1 VTTER
6 DTGAILP
13 ASQPLSWAQKFQRL
27 AIELVAAHTPR
38 DVLDV
43 VVAFGVTVA
52 DARAGAIVLL
62 DPTRER
68 LELAASSGLPDELIR
83 EWKSIGLEEDV
94 PLACALR
101 EGEALFIGS
110 RREQDQL
117 FPALGDRSQPAALVC
132 LPLSVEG
139 RTLGGLALA
148 FDDEQKFDEERR
160 QFKLAVARQ
169 AAYSL
174 ERALLL
180 ETEQR
185 LRERAGLLAA
195 AGQLLSASL
204 DYRQTLAQLAR
215 LTVPQLADWCTIDML
230 SEDGTQI
237 ERLAVAHVDPAMVSY
252 AQEVGDRYPPSLDA
266 PSGVAQVIRTREPGF
281 VAEITDEL
289 LVEASRGDR
298 ELLEILQRLQL
309 RSAII
314 VPLIARDRPLGAL
327 SLIRSEGKPYTAE
340 DLELALDL
348 ARRAASAVEIALL
361 FQETQ
366 RQAEA
371 ARALAHTADAVV
383 LLDPA
388 GIVRYWNAAA
398 ERLFGLSRDHVLGRR
413 AATAITQWEDLERH
427 APAVADA
434 AAVPRSVPI
443 STPGDERWCSVVA
456 IAFDEGCVYSLR
468 DLTTERELE
477 QARSAFLATASHEL
491 RTPLAA
497 IYGASRTLRRSDV
510 EMPDDQREAFM
521 EMIERESE
529 RLRTITSQ
537 LLVAGRLDSGRVEL
551 ALHPVD
557 VVAVAEAAA
566 APVKLA
572 APPSVAVHLDVEQ
585 GPLHARADAD
595 MLRQVLANLLDNAVK
610 YSPEGGAVTVQ
621 VREAERS
628 VEILVTDSGIGIPL
642 DAQERVFEKFFRA
655 DPNLSRGVGG
665 TGLGLYIAK
674 ELIDRM
680 NGQLTLASV
689 PGEGTAV
696 TVRLPRAEDA

>member
-6 DTGAILP
+6 DAGATLP
-13 ASQPLSWAQKFQRL
+13 PTQPLSWAQKFQRL

-52 DARAGAIVLL
+52 DARAGAIVLF

-68 LELAASSGLPDELIR
+68 LELAASSGLPDALIR
-83 EWKSIGLEEDV
+83 DWASIGLEEDV
-94 PLACALR
+94 PLARALR
-101 EGEALFIGS
+101 EGKPLFIGS
-110 RREQDQL
+110 RREHDRL
-117 FPALGDRSQPAALVC
+117 FPALHDRSRPAALVC
-132 LPLSVEG
+132 LPLRVEE

-148 FDDEQKFDEERR
+148 FDDEQSFDEERR
-160 QFKLAVARQ
+160 HFKLAVARQ

-185 LRERAGLLAA
+185 LREQTALLAA

-204 DYRQTLAQLAR
+204 DYRQTLSQLAH
-215 LTVPQLADWCTIDML
+215 LAVPQLADWCTVDML

-237 ERLAVAHVDPAMVSY
+237 ERLAVAHVDPAMASY
-252 AQEVGDRYPPSLDA
+252 AQELGDRYPPTPDA
-266 PSGVAQVIRTREPGF
+266 PGGVAKVIRTREPEF
-281 VAEITDEL
+281 IPQITDER
-289 LVEASRGDR
+289 LVERSNGDP
-298 ELLEILQRLQL
+298 ELLEILRRLQL

-314 VPLIARDRPLGAL
+314 VPLAARERPLGAF
-327 SLIRSEGKPYTAE
+327 SLIRTGGKPYTAE

-348 ARRAASAVEIALL
+348 ARRAASAVETALL

-383 LLDPA
+383 LLDPS
-388 GIVRYWNAAA
+388 GIVRYWNPAA
-398 ERLFGLSRDHVLGRR
+398 ERLFVLPQDAVLGRR
-413 AATAITQWEDLERH
+413 AATAIAQWEDLERH
-427 APAVADA
+427 APAGAET

-443 STPGDERWCSVVA
+443 STPSGERWCSVVA

-477 QARSAFLATASHEL
+477 RARSAFLATASHEL

-497 IYGASRTLRRSDV
+497 IYGASRTLRRNDL
-510 EMPDDQREAFM
+510 EMPDEQREAFM

-537 LLVAGRLDSGRVEL
+537 LLVAGRLDSGRIEL

-557 VVAVAEAAA
+557 VVAIAEAAT

-572 APPSVAVHLDVEQ
+572 APATITVNLDAEQ
-585 GPLHARADAD
+585 RPLRARADAD

-610 YSPEGGAVTVQ
+610 YSPDGGAITVH
-621 VREAERS
+621 VRAAGPN
-628 VEILVTDSGIGIPL
+628 VELVVADKGIGIPL

-680 NGQLTLASV
+680 NGELTLASA
-689 PGEGTAV
+689 PGEGTAF
-696 TVRLPRAEDA
+696 TVRLPGAEGA